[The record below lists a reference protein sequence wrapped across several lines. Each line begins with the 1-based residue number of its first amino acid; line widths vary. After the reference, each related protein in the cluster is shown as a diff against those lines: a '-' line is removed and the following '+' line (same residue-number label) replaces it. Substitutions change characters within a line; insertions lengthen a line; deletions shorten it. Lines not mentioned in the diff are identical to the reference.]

1 MARARNVALG
11 ERFFVYHG
19 RGAKSSVQQQASD
32 VEFRLS
38 DLQTQI
44 DRLSL
49 ALHQW
54 HHAPEDARPTEER
67 LSQLL
72 ERCAE
77 TLSRVSAIDEH
88 HAQVVAKLEAR
99 LSDWSFVESR
109 LEHDSDQR
117 IRQFEQI
124 IGHEWEA
131 LRKLHEE
138 PAKQLREQ
146 AASLGET
153 CVAAANLALRS
164 FERAEARIAAL
175 EAGLEGRMAQLA
187 SDLQAAVAELR
198 SGAASRPA
206 ALPAHLPPFP
216 LEGVM
221 RIHDELRKS
230 DDAADTPSPSA
241 QLPPADGSSRTL
253 PPKLTTPLPEE
264 RFADRM
270 ASLARAVVGGEDEAR
285 ARAAR
290 TDGMQRVWRAAIIAA
305 AVVILG
311 GGALLFRLQ
320 RQVDAKLNDAAVRVA
335 AAEREADTATELANR
350 RIAET
355 QEEAGRTLAEAR
367 RTALQAQITSSVLAA
382 PDLTRISLAGGPAAP
397 GAYAQVLWSR
407 SRGLVLS
414 ASRVPAPRQGAT
426 YQLWLLTSAGA
437 VSAGLFAPDSAGRAT
452 LAIET
457 PPSVLRPVVSA
468 VVTLEPS
475 DGRPQ
480 PTGPRVL
487 TRAQ

>member
-1 MARARNVALG
+1 
-11 ERFFVYHG
+11 
-19 RGAKSSVQQQASD
+19 
-32 VEFRLS
+32 
-38 DLQTQI
+38 
-44 DRLSL
+44 
-49 ALHQW
+49 
-54 HHAPEDARPTEER
+54 
-67 LSQLL
+67 
-72 ERCAE
+72 
-77 TLSRVSAIDEH
+77 
-88 HAQVVAKLEAR
+88 
-99 LSDWSFVESR
+99 
-109 LEHDSDQR
+109 
-117 IRQFEQI
+117 
-124 IGHEWEA
+124 
-131 LRKLHEE
+131 
-138 PAKQLREQ
+138 
-146 AASLGET
+146 
-153 CVAAANLALRS
+153 
-164 FERAEARIAAL
+164 
-175 EAGLEGRMAQLA
+175 
-187 SDLQAAVAELR
+187 
-198 SGAASRPA
+198 
-206 ALPAHLPPFP
+206 
-216 LEGVM
+216 
-221 RIHDELRKS
+221 
-230 DDAADTPSPSA
+230 
-241 QLPPADGSSRTL
+241 
-253 PPKLTTPLPEE
+253 
-264 RFADRM
+264 
-270 ASLARAVVGGEDEAR
+270 
-285 ARAAR
+285 
-290 TDGMQRVWRAAIIAA
+290 MQRVWRAAIIAA